1 MSEFPFPVLG
11 TSVPPM
17 MGRQAIIKKM
27 IASLT
32 KALPDHI
39 QMTGPRYAGKTV
51 ILHELAARMRLPDSR
66 YSAVSLWNLG
76 HRTPATDDSFML
88 MLAQKLSSA
97 LDEKYPDYA
106 EHLKNIKDNAYQDI
120 AEILELI
127 RIEGRSILLIMD
139 GFDKPLGN
147 GQLTRNLW
155 DQLRELALSPALRL
169 VVASRLRLR
178 ELIRHP
184 EAQTSDFWNIF
195 DPTPV
200 HVGCFDEHDLSC
212 LQQRMPDK
220 EFQRGALTEL
230 WNESNGF
237 PVLMLP
243 ILNHVSQDTTS
254 KMISP
259 DMTIAAAQA
268 VFYAIRDQLD
278 VLWSDCP
285 VTSQDLFRLV
295 LEKGT
300 IPQVEAA
307 VHDYERLH
315 ERGFIQVATRKI
327 QRPCR
332 LLERYLTQQP
342 DEGNAMNRLFS
353 SQDSWMLHFKT
364 VLERRIDQI
373 SGIDTS
379 LKRYLVRA
387 LNDLPVE
394 PKMFLTNVRG
404 IVDCV
409 FDLIWSVEIPDRQI
423 PARWIQVWESNNE
436 YDIDKFKNG
445 FPQGGRRVMLLR
457 LMTGTEKS
465 RACAKYIT
473 KETCVLMDAAHEFG
487 NFGQHQ
493 NGAEF
498 NAGSAYSVLL
508 ICIELSV
515 ALTRDI
521 GLSLI
526 KLT

>member
-1 MSEFPFPVLG
+1 
-11 TSVPPM
+11 
-17 MGRQAIIKKM
+17 
-27 IASLT
+27 
-32 KALPDHI
+32 
-39 QMTGPRYAGKTV
+39 
-51 ILHELAARMRLPDSR
+51 
-66 YSAVSLWNLG
+66 
-76 HRTPATDDSFML
+76 

-97 LDEKYPDYA
+97 LDEKHPDYA

-120 AEILELI
+120 AEVLEFI
-127 RIEGRSILLIMD
+127 RIEGGSILLIMD

-254 KMISP
+254 KTISP

-300 IPQVEAA
+300 IPQAEAA
-307 VHDYERLH
+307 LHDYERLH

-387 LNDLPVE
+387 LNDLPEE
-394 PKMFLTNVRG
+394 PK
-404 IVDCV
+404 
-409 FDLIWSVEIPDRQI
+409 
-423 PARWIQVWESNNE
+423 
-436 YDIDKFKNG
+436 
-445 FPQGGRRVMLLR
+445 
-457 LMTGTEKS
+457 
-465 RACAKYIT
+465 
-473 KETCVLMDAAHEFG
+473 
-487 NFGQHQ
+487 
-493 NGAEF
+493 
-498 NAGSAYSVLL
+498 
-508 ICIELSV
+508 
-515 ALTRDI
+515 
-521 GLSLI
+521 
-526 KLT
+526 